1 MSEPANE
8 DVHPGI
14 DEADVTSRAELLPEE
29 QAAGSDDA
37 EAQAEGILA
46 DSEERTVHPERARED
61 SVQTAPPQKRPG
73 VSS

>member
-1 MSEPANE
+1 MSEPAND
-8 DVHPGI
+8 DVQPGI

-46 DSEERTVHPERARED
+46 DSEERTLHPQQTGED
-61 SVQTAPPQKRPG
+61 SVQTAPPRERPG
-73 VSS
+73 TAS